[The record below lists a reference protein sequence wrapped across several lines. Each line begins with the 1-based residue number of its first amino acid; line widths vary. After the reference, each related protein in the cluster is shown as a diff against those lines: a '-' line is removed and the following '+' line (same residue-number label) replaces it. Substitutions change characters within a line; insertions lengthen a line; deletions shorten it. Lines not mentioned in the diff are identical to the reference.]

1 LASQEEQATN
11 SSPAGYNQN
20 QDVLRA
26 AIERDWPHLLT
37 GVRIFVSRFGL
48 VIDGATLED
57 TAREILHE
65 TIATGLAKSAKYNN
79 QKEPLP
85 WLLGIAI
92 NHIRHR
98 RRAVGIN
105 SRVVAIADVRLPSKT
120 PDTGS
125 TRLSSD
131 EIFDLLMRSASANF
145 RTNRLNA
152 NELLSLV
159 KEEDRK
165 ILHLAFIEGLRG
177 KALAAHLGI
186 SEGAALT
193 RTSRAIAQLREAYFE
208 ASEETGKK

>member
-1 LASQEEQATN
+1 MTSQEEQPKN
-11 SSPAGYNQN
+11 SSPAGNNQN
-20 QDVLRA
+20 RDVLRT
-26 AIERDWPHLLT
+26 AIEREWPHLLT

-48 VIDGATLED
+48 VTRGATLED
-57 TAREILHE
+57 TAREILHD
-65 TIATGLAKSAKYNN
+65 TIATALAKSAKYNN
-79 QKEPLP
+79 QQEPLP

-98 RRAVGIN
+98 RRAVRIN
-105 SRVVAIADVRLPSKT
+105 SGVVAIADVRLPSMT

-131 EIFDLLMRSASANF
+131 EMFDLLMRSASANF
-145 RTNRLNA
+145 RSNRLNA
-152 NELLSLV
+152 NELLLLV

-193 RTSRAIAQLREAYFE
+193 RTSRAIARLREAYFE

>member
-1 LASQEEQATN
+1 MASQEEQATN

-48 VIDGATLED
+48 VTDGATLED

-79 QKEPLP
+79 QKQPLP

-105 SRVVAIADVRLPSKT
+105 SRVVLIADVRLPSKT

-131 EIFDLLMRSASANF
+131 EMFDLLMRAASASF
-145 RTNRLNA
+145 RSNRLNA

-193 RTSRAIAQLREAYFE
+193 RTSRAIARLREVYFE
-208 ASEETGKK
+208 ASEGTGKK

>member
-1 LASQEEQATN
+1 LTSQEEQATN

-20 QDVLRA
+20 QDVLRN
-26 AIERDWPHLLT
+26 AIEREWPHLLT
-37 GVRIFVSRFGL
+37 AVRIFVSRFGL
-48 VIDGATLED
+48 VTDGATLED

-105 SRVVAIADVRLPSKT
+105 SRVVAIADVRLPSRT

-125 TRLSSD
+125 THLSSD
-131 EIFDLLMRSASANF
+131 EMFDLLMRSASANF
-145 RTNRLNA
+145 RSNRLNA

-193 RTSRAIAQLREAYFE
+193 RTSRAIARLREAYFE

>member
-1 LASQEEQATN
+1 MTSQEEQPKN

-20 QDVLRA
+20 RDVLRT
-26 AIERDWPHLLT
+26 AIEREWPHLLT

-48 VIDGATLED
+48 VTGGATLED
-57 TAREILHE
+57 TAREILHD

-79 QKEPLP
+79 QQEPLP

-98 RRAVGIN
+98 RRAVRIN
-105 SRVVAIADVRLPSKT
+105 SGVVAIADVRLPSRT
-120 PDTGS
+120 HDAGS

-131 EIFDLLMRSASANF
+131 EMFDLLMKSANANF
-145 RTNRLNA
+145 RSNQLNA

-159 KEEDRK
+159 KDEDRK

-193 RTSRAIAQLREAYFE
+193 RTSRAIARLREAYFE

>member
-1 LASQEEQATN
+1 MTSQEEQATT

-20 QDVLRA
+20 QDVLRT
-26 AIERDWPHLLT
+26 AIEREWPHLLT

-48 VIDGATLED
+48 VTDGVTLED
-57 TAREILHE
+57 TAREILHD

-105 SRVVAIADVRLPSKT
+105 SRVVAIADVRLPSRT
-120 PDTGS
+120 PDTGL

-131 EIFDLLMRSASANF
+131 EMFDLLMRAASVNF
-145 RTNRLNA
+145 RASQLNA

-159 KEEDRK
+159 KEDDRK

-186 SEGAALT
+186 SEGAAIT
-193 RTSRAIAQLREAYFE
+193 RTSRAIARLREAYFE